1 MPNNFFETLV
11 GFFVLSVAS
20 IFLYFAYSV
29 NSSNMGT
36 SYLLK
41 AKFDR
46 VDGLSVGNSVK
57 LSGVKVGAISSIDV
71 DPQTYHALVS
81 FSIRND
87 IHLPLD
93 SSADIVSDGLLGGKY
108 IHLAPGA
115 ESDMLQANDYLE
127 FTQSSV
133 NLESLIS
140 KFMFSSSDDKK
151 DEPKKTN
158 APTEHKKEEHSSEE
172 PSVKEEHSSEEPSVK
187 EEPAAEEH
195 AA

>member
-1 MPNNFFETLV
+1 MQNNFFETLV
-11 GFFVLSVAS
+11 GFFVLSVAG

-29 NSSNMGT
+29 NASNIGK
-36 SYLLK
+36 SYQLN

-46 VDGLSVGNSVK
+46 IDGLSVGNSVK
-57 LSGVKVGAISSIDV
+57 LSGVKVGTVSSINI
-71 DPQTYHALVS
+71 DPQTYRALVG
-81 FSIRND
+81 FSVRND

-115 ESDMLQANDYLE
+115 ESDMLKENEYLE
-127 FTQSSV
+127 FTQSAV

-140 KFMFSSSDDKK
+140 KFMFSGSNDKK
-151 DEPKKTN
+151 EEPKEINVATEPKK
-158 APTEHKKEEHSSEE
+158 EE
-172 PSVKEEHSSEEPSVK
+172 PLLT
-187 EEPAAEEH
+187 EH

>member
-1 MPNNFFETLV
+1 MQNNFFETLV
-11 GFFVLSVAS
+11 GFFVLSVAG

-29 NSSNMGT
+29 NSSNIGS
-36 SYLLK
+36 SYQLK

-46 VDGLSVGNSVK
+46 IDGLSVGNSVK
-57 LSGVKVGAISSIDV
+57 LSGVKVGTISTIDV
-71 DPQTYHALVS
+71 DPQTYRALVS

-115 ESDMLQANDYLE
+115 ESDMLNENEYLE
-127 FTQSSV
+127 FTQSAV

-140 KFMFSSSDDKK
+140 KFMFSGSDDKK
-151 DEPKKTN
+151 E
-158 APTEHKKEEHSSEE
+158 EHKEVKATTELKIQE
-172 PSVKEEHSSEEPSVK
+172 PLL
-187 EEPAAEEH
+187 EEH
-195 AA
+195 AP